1 MASTLL
7 CDVSRPLRS
16 VRLCMFDNLT
26 LSERSASAPLAH
38 NSAGYR
44 KLRKRMVSKDTEEK
58 AETVRGYLGDH
69 RWQK

>member
-1 MASTLL
+1 
-7 CDVSRPLRS
+7 
-16 VRLCMFDNLT
+16 MFDNLT